1 MSAGESESE
10 SETELIEQIADVAET
25 PYIHMPE
32 DEFGAVSLIL
42 QQVGANLILTFLSGW
57 RTSRRTRWGAQKLD
71 LVPC

>member
-32 DEFGAVSLIL
+32 DEFGAVSFRL
-42 QQVGANLILTFLSGW
+42 QQFGANLNFEICFRL
-57 RTSRRTRWGAQKLD
+57 ANK
-71 LVPC
+71 